1 MKKRI
6 FSLLFLLLLLFI
18 TGWRQEP
25 RPVVKTFGL
34 TPSTEGAEA
43 FSALHRSSAAGY
55 GQETCY
61 KVTPAALSEEYGI
74 AVYKY
79 DSSCASFL
87 LYEDAVYPLGTWF
100 GGFGVTSFALA
111 DMNRDGREEVY
122 FTFSWGSGMHRSQ
135 IGYFDTA
142 QRTVTVFDYS
152 NYEGDMVLKTD
163 GKGSLYACNAVCDA
177 ASFVDIQLTPVSKAA
192 SVECRLGLIS
202 LVPQESSSWTEA
214 QNIPGTELSV
224 Q

>member
-6 FSLLFLLLLLFI
+6 FSLFFILLLLFI

-87 LYEDAVYPLGTWF
+87 LYEDA
-100 GGFGVTSFALA
+100 
-111 DMNRDGREEVY
+111 
-122 FTFSWGSGMHRSQ
+122 GSGMHRSQ

-152 NYEGDMVLKTD
+152 NYEGDIVLKTD

-202 LVPQESSSWTEA
+202 LVPEESSSWTEA
-214 QNIPGTELSV
+214 QNIPGTERSG